1 MNSGYYSFDS
11 LERSLS
17 SSGTWDAAK
26 NTLVLA
32 FAGIVETIKTHENSI
47 KELELLISN
56 KPSRHEVKA
65 EISEKV
71 SLNELNERINHSN
84 SILQTKLI
92 MLEDKLDL
100 SEIEKILNDYLK
112 ISDAKKIIETKAT
125 TKELNSEVD
134 AVYKQID
141 KVYQEI
147 CESLAKLPNLKDI
160 DYFNNEL
167 KSKATLQNVEEL
179 IIKTI
184 EPIQKSL
191 KSKADKNELLKKADS
206 QDLRSLVSVIDTKV
220 SQDSIEKLQS
230 RLEKLERNDNIS
242 KKKLEKQLKD
252 SLDEQISSITELLE
266 TRIGKHSVEYSRH
279 LSDLNRELKHLQD
292 HPLSNSSEL
301 SHLKEK
307 LNQNISYF
315 DNEIQNIKE
324 TFQSLLVSCR
334 NEISLEK
341 ANLRDIATEAISIHL
356 KSLDQELRSLKS
368 EQTAFAH
375 SIIKLKENSDQISA
389 HLQVKLKELH
399 NNYHSNLADIK
410 TLSAELNKKVDSFDI
425 ENTIYEKNRKIVAS
439 LVEIKEDLQTRLE
452 SITIETFKK
461 TQDFVYKLID
471 EKSVDKN
478 LAAKADKKDLEFI
491 LKEIK
496 SIQTCLE
503 NAHKDFCIEQQD
515 RLEAQKRDYVE
526 RFTSIIV
533 DLREKTLTSDLIKLI
548 DSKASVNDVNK
559 ILVELHSELDE
570 KLNATEFKDY
580 VNENNEVINTLWAE
594 IYISKCE

>member
-100 SEIEKILNDYLK
+100 NDIERILNDYLK
-112 ISDAKKIIETKAT
+112 ISDAKKMIETKAA

-147 CESLAKLPNLKDI
+147 CESLAKLPNLKDL
-160 DYFNNEL
+160 DYFNQEL
-167 KSKATLQNVEEL
+167 KSKATLQNIEEY
-179 IIKTI
+179 ISKTI

-191 KSKADKNELLKKADS
+191 KSKAEKNDLLKKADS
-206 QDLRSLVSVIDTKV
+206 QDLRSLVSVLENKV

-230 RLEKLERNDNIS
+230 RLEKLERNDTIS

-252 SLDEQISSITELLE
+252 SLDEQITCMTELLE
-266 TRIGKHSVEYSRH
+266 TRISKHSVDYSRH

-315 DNEIQNIKE
+315 DNEIQSVKE
-324 TFQSLLVSCR
+324 AIQSLLISCR

-341 ANLRDIATEAISIHL
+341 ANLRDVTSEAISIHL

-375 SIIKLKENSDQISA
+375 SIITLKENSDQISA
-389 HLQVKLKELH
+389 HMQVKLKELN

-410 TLSAELNKKVDSFDI
+410 TLSSEVSKKVDSFEI
-425 ENTIYEKNRKIVAS
+425 ENSIYEKNKKIVAS
-439 LVEIKEDLQTRLE
+439 LLEIKEDLQKRLE
-452 SITIETFKK
+452 SISIETFKK
-461 TQDFVYKLID
+461 TQDFVWKLMD
-471 EKSVDKN
+471 EKSFEKN
-478 LAAKADKKDLEFI
+478 LAGKADKKDLEFI

-496 SIQTCLE
+496 SIQTCIE
-503 NAHKDFCIEQQD
+503 NAHKEFCVEQQE
-515 RLEAQKRDYVE
+515 RLEAQKQDYVE
-526 RFTSIIV
+526 RFTSVIV
-533 DLREKTLTSDLIKLI
+533 ELREKTWTGEVIKLI
-548 DSKASVNDVNK
+548 DSKASANDVNK
-559 ILVELHSELDE
+559 ILVQLHSELDE
-570 KLNATEFKDY
+570 KLNASEFKEY

-594 IYISKCE
+594 VYISKCE

>member
-1 MNSGYYSFDS
+1 M
-11 LERSLS
+11 
-17 SSGTWDAAK
+17 
-26 NTLVLA
+26 
-32 FAGIVETIKTHENSI
+32 
-47 KELELLISN
+47 
-56 KPSRHEVKA
+56 
-65 EISEKV
+65 
-71 SLNELNERINHSN
+71 
-84 SILQTKLI
+84 
-92 MLEDKLDL
+92 
-100 SEIEKILNDYLK
+100 
-112 ISDAKKIIETKAT
+112 
-125 TKELNSEVD
+125 
-134 AVYKQID
+134 
-141 KVYQEI
+141 
-147 CESLAKLPNLKDI
+147 
-160 DYFNNEL
+160 
-167 KSKATLQNVEEL
+167 
-179 IIKTI
+179 
-184 EPIQKSL
+184 
-191 KSKADKNELLKKADS
+191 
-206 QDLRSLVSVIDTKV
+206 
-220 SQDSIEKLQS
+220 
-230 RLEKLERNDNIS
+230 
-242 KKKLEKQLKD
+242 
-252 SLDEQISSITELLE
+252 LE